1 MCNAIYQLAETIP
14 NGMVVFFP
22 SNVVMEFTIKAMR
35 NYNIFNKLSNIKHFH
50 FEPRGDANFQ

>member
-1 MCNAIYQLAETIP
+1 LAEKIP
-14 NGMVVFFP
+14 HGMVVFFP